1 MEGVAGGELRG
12 GRQLRVSLGVW
23 LWWFPSGFEVLGGS
37 AGSWG
42 VEPWLWNDGG
52 GFVCAERD
60 RKAAAAVLAG
70 DGEEDLPWSI
80 DCYGGARWGGLRSP
94 EVSERL
100 GAP

>member
-1 MEGVAGGELRG
+1 MALVGREGLGLLLM
-12 GRQLRVSLGVW
+12 GRR
-23 LWWFPSGFEVLGGS
+23 
-37 AGSWG
+37 
-42 VEPWLWNDGG
+42 
-52 GFVCAERD
+52 
-60 RKAAAAVLAG
+60 AAAAVLAG